1 MYERPNNE
9 HLTGIVLLRP
19 RNPPRHHERRHHHH
33 SRHHWVLICF
43 TKVKSIIYPVSWNY
57 HLLADVRSSLRYHAP
72 LLVRWPNLTFPL
84 GPQCNARHSSHS
96 GLLLQYQCTPTVC
109 VHRYQISNLF
119 GSLGYFFSYVFLPC
133 CCNFLIVWLTG
144 QWTPCL
150 VRVDTWVGSSDSIH
164 RQQPSLAHQLPILNL
179 FPWFDIYN
187 GLWTFYHRWWINC
200 SILYITSKN
209 PPITCH
215 NIPCRSCMLIRNFPD
230 SVMSPVQIGSTNKR
244 ANELVH
250 KERVCMNTGK
260 VGACPTPTIYGSWFW
275 YSLPPM
281 AVIRES

>member
-33 SRHHWVLICF
+33 SQHHWVLICF

-84 GPQCNARHSSHS
+84 GPQCNASHSSHS

-164 RQQPSLAHQLPILNL
+164 RQQPSPPGSPTAHFKPLSMVWYLQ
-179 FPWFDIYN
+179 
-187 GLWTFYHRWWINC
+187 WTVDF
-200 SILYITSKN
+200 
-209 PPITCH
+209 
-215 NIPCRSCMLIRNFPD
+215 
-230 SVMSPVQIGSTNKR
+230 
-244 ANELVH
+244 
-250 KERVCMNTGK
+250 
-260 VGACPTPTIYGSWFW
+260 
-275 YSLPPM
+275 LPPM
-281 AVIRES
+281 MNQLFHIIHYFQKPSHNMS